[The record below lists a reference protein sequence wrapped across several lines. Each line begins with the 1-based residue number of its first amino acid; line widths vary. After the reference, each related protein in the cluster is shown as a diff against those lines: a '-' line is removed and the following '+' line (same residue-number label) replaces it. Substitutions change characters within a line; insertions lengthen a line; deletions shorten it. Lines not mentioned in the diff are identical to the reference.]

1 MTRHVTD
8 LLRLTGVTKD
18 YGGLRAVANLTL
30 TFDADQ
36 MTAIIGPN
44 GAGKTTLFSMI
55 AGTVAPSAGRIA
67 FRARDITGLR
77 PDRICRL
84 GIARTFQI
92 VRPFWNLDVRDH
104 LRAAAAFGGHRNLS
118 AREVNEILDLTG
130 LAGRA
135 ADRPRALT
143 LAGCKRLEIARA
155 LATGARLLLLDET
168 MAGLTPEET
177 REAIALVR
185 HIRESGRSV
194 MLIEHVLRAVT
205 DLCDRAIV
213 LDYGEVI
220 ADGAPAG
227 VLVDPGVRKAYLGED

>member
-1 MTRHVTD
+1 MGD
-8 LLRLTGVTKD
+8 LLRITGVTKH
-18 YGGLRAVANLTL
+18 YEGLRAVANLTL
-30 TFDADQ
+30 TFDAEQ
-36 MTAIIGPN
+36 VTAIIGPN

-55 AGTVAPSAGRIA
+55 AGAVRPSAGRIV
-67 FRARDITGLR
+67 FRGRDITGLR
-77 PDRICRL
+77 TDRVCRL

-92 VRPFWNLDVRDH
+92 VRPFWGLDVRDH
-104 LRAAAAFGGHRNLS
+104 LRAAAAFGGHRDLS
-118 AREVNEILDLTG
+118 AREVDEILDLTG

-135 ADRPRALT
+135 ADRARTLT

-168 MAGLTPEET
+168 MAGLTPEEM
-177 REAIALVR
+177 REAIVLVR
-185 HIRESGRSV
+185 RIRDSGRNII
-194 MLIEHVLRAVT
+194 LIEHVLAAVT

-227 VLVDPGVRKAYLGED
+227 VLMDPAVRKAYLGED